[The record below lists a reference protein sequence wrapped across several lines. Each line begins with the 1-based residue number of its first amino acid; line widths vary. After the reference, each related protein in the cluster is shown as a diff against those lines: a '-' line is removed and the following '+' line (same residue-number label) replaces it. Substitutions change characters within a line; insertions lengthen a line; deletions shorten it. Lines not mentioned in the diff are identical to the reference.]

1 MKVKVTGSKILLKKY
16 NRHRTTESGIELP
29 ASFGDVSTFSVWDFG
44 NDVEEEIKHLRVGDI
59 VLAHYEDA
67 ISFEDYFIIDKDD
80 ILGFYED

>member
-44 NDVEEEIKHLRVGDI
+44 NDV
-59 VLAHYEDA
+59 
-67 ISFEDYFIIDKDD
+67 
-80 ILGFYED
+80 